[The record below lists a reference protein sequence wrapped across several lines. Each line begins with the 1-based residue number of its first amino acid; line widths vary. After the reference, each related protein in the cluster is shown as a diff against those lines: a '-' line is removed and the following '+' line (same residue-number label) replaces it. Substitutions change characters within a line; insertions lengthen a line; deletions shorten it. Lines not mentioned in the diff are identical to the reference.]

1 MKKTLLLSSLFACFS
16 CVVQAGTCVGGF
28 LDTYT
33 ATNFSCTFDGITF
46 SNFSYD
52 PTASGGA
59 ATPTASG
66 VSVNP
71 ELVGGTEGGFLFTG
85 GFLVGPGQVEDA
97 TITYT
102 ATCDGCKIDDLV
114 LIMGGGAKGTGLA
127 SVSETSTSV
136 TPNVNLLTG
145 GSFLSDMTT
154 FTTGVGSITL
164 TKDIGVSGGSDG
176 FAHISAVTNLFSTN
190 MTTTMTP
197 EPALGLVCVGLLGM
211 IPVARRKLG
220 RL

>member
-16 CVVQAGTCVGGF
+16 CAVQAGPCVGGF

-33 ATNFSCTFDGITF
+33 AAGFSCVFDGITF

-59 ATPTASG
+59 ATPDAGG

-71 ELVGGTEGGFLFTG
+71 EIVGTEGGFLFTG
-85 GFLVGPGQVEDA
+85 GFLVGPNQVEDA

-102 ATCDGCKIDDLV
+102 ATCDGCLIDDLV
-114 LIMGGGAKGTGLA
+114 LIMGGGSKGTGLA

-164 TKDIGVSGGSDG
+164 TKDIGVSGGTDG

-190 MTTTMTP
+190 VTTMTP
-197 EPALGLVCVGLLGM
+197 EPALGLLCVGLLGM

>member
-1 MKKTLLLSSLFACFS
+1 MKKTLLLFSLFACFS

-33 ATNFSCTFDGITF
+33 AAGFSCVFDGITF
-46 SNFSYD
+46 SNFQYD

-59 ATPTASG
+59 VTPDAHG

-71 ELVGGTEGGFLFTG
+71 ETIGSEGGFLFTG
-85 GFLVGPGQVEDA
+85 GFLVGPGEVEDS

-102 ATCDGCKIDDLV
+102 ATCVGCLIDDLV
-114 LIMGGGAKGTGLA
+114 LIMGGGASGTGLA

-145 GSFLSDMTT
+145 ESILSDMTT

-164 TKDIGVSGGSDG
+164 TKDIGVSGGTDG

-190 MTTTMTP
+190 TTTTMTP
-197 EPALGLVCVGLLGM
+197 EPALGLLCVGLLGM
-211 IPVARRKLG
+211 VPVARRKLG